1 MGFLDRGPFDA
12 TDPDGRALLEALLA
26 VYDQVPSVREFV
38 LAAGLRTADFP
49 LSAPMSQVWPD
60 VLRKAA
66 SQGLLRRLITAVAR
80 DPGSV
85 AYDVIARLAAEPVEE
100 GTRHALGG
108 QEPASVARSAQ
119 RMAYLEQVRRI
130 APPDPPGLVGRE
142 SELAELARHCVD
154 PTRGP
159 YALWRAGA
167 WAGKSALLSTFV
179 LRPPPQIAD
188 QVRIVSFFITGQWAA
203 QNTREAFI
211 QVLLEQLTELLGQPA
226 PPALPES
233 TQEVF
238 LLGLLRQT
246 AGMCAEGG
254 RRLVLV
260 VDGLDEDRGVTT
272 GPNAHSIAGFLPPDP
287 PHGMRVI
294 VARPPNPPTPDDV
307 PGWHPLRDP
316 QVIRDLADSGYARD
330 VERLSRQELRRLLR
344 GPAAAR
350 DVLGLVAAANGGLS
364 ASDLEELTGSPLWDV
379 EEILHSS
386 GGRTFTR
393 RPSQWGPGAVPET
406 YSLGHEKLQ
415 AAAVEYLAGG
425 AVWLGT
431 GTNCTHGPPIGRP
444 GAGRQGPRSTCWVAI
459 TRA

>member
-49 LSAPMSQVWPD
+49 LWAPMSQVWPD

-100 GTRHALGG
+100 GTRHPLGG
-108 QEPASVARSAQ
+108 RNLHLWPGARSVWRTWSRSGAS
-119 RMAYLEQVRRI
+119 RRPI
-130 APPDPPGLVGRE
+130 RRDWSAGSRNWPSWLVSAWIRLGGRTPCGGRARGRASRLCCRRSCCAPRPRSPTRCGSFRSSLPGVGRPE
-142 SELAELARHCVD
+142 HTGGIHPGAVGAADRAAR
-154 PTRGP
+154 
-159 YALWRAGA
+159 
-167 WAGKSALLSTFV
+167 
-179 LRPPPQIAD
+179 
-188 QVRIVSFFITGQWAA
+188 
-203 QNTREAFI
+203 
-211 QVLLEQLTELLGQPA
+211 QPA

-272 GPNAHSIAGFLPPDP
+272 GPNAHSIAGFLPADP

-294 VARPPNPPTPDDV
+294 VPAAEPADPDDV

-393 RPSQWGPGAVPET
+393 RPHQWGPGAVPET

-415 AAAVEYLAGG
+415 AAAVDASAAG

-431 GTNCTHGPPIGRP
+431 GTDCAHGPPIGRP